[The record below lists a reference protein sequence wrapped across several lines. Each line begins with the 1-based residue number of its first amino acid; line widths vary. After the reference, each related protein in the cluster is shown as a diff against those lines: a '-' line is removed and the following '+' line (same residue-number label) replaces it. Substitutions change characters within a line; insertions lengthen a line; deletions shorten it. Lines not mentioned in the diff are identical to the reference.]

1 MELVNYCNF
10 CWFSQKVSL
19 TFISGTFLVALGRS
33 FVPMLKC
40 GSCRCSSSRCNLW
53 ISWSTSLDF
62 FVQNI
67 GRLWEQVQIEGFCW
81 SWRRTCSA
89 DDAEMSFEDTFPATA
104 LCVWHLFLIP
114 LSSSLTSQ
122 YLVVWQDES
131 SSPWWVLW
139 GSCMYLSIYISI
151 YLPTYLSIY
160 PSIHPSYL
168 ILSYLI
174 YLSIYLSVYI
184 SHREIYRTSVN
195 QWNIKN

>member
-10 CWFSQKVSL
+10 CLFSQ
-19 TFISGTFLVALGRS
+19 S
-33 FVPMLKC
+33 FPDVHLRHLLSRPDKFVRMLKC

-53 ISWSTSLDF
+53 VSWPTSLDF

-67 GRLWEQVQIEGFCW
+67 GRLREQVQIEGFCW

-151 YLPTYLSIY
+151 YLPIYL
-160 PSIHPSYL
+160 SIHPSIHL

-174 YLSIYLSVYI
+174 YLSIYHIEKSI
-184 SHREIYRTSVN
+184 EH
-195 QWNIKN
+195 Q